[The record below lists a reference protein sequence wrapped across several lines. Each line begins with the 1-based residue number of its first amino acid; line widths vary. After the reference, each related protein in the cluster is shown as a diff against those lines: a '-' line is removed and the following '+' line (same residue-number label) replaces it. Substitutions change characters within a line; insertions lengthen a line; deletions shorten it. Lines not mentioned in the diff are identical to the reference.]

1 MPKLKDYGP
10 ATRASSRQG
19 SRQTGPSSVKL
30 KEEDAAVPS
39 TSNNPDDAL
48 PSVEGVAESEEESSF
63 ASAEGS
69 REASEEV
76 EQQPATAQGSPEQHP
91 SPDYLADLSDAEGT
105 PQAQLQA
112 EILAATAA
120 SHPEEVSLSPPP
132 ESLIEI
138 PSMAATQADRLQAL
152 EDLVARMQGNNR
164 GVTPINSAF
173 GGKAFKPTG
182 QAALKAFEPYG
193 SDQNED
199 NPQFDKTARKSG
211 LKPDEFRGDKETFDD
226 WIIAVADMMTDDNPT
241 YRTERSRMAALFNL
255 VKDNAR
261 GLIRSRYQSVERP
274 FSGVAEMIA
283 TLAAVYHDDN
293 QVIKA
298 QETLKTMMFDPA
310 NKEVD
315 IHMFIGQLNKVADQ
329 AEISHDNRARKDTL
343 LQHIPAWLDNRLLS
357 DVKNP
362 DVSYET
368 FTNLV
373 ANAAVQQQRGYAERK
388 KRDANRPKTSGSS
401 GQPIKRNWPK
411 ALESN
416 KDKIKVPGLKKLSP
430 AEEEAHRE
438 KRLCFLCHKSG
449 HMAREC
455 SDKPAVAALFE
466 QLEEIMAQQ
475 SDAEVSG
482 ASDNEGSGSKN

>member
-120 SHPEEVSLSPPP
+120 SHLEEVSLSPPP
-132 ESLIEI
+132 ESLIDI

-199 NPQFDKTARKSG
+199 NP
-211 LKPDEFRGDKETFDD
+211 
-226 WIIAVADMMTDDNPT
+226 
-241 YRTERSRMAALFNL
+241 
-255 VKDNAR
+255 
-261 GLIRSRYQSVERP
+261 
-274 FSGVAEMIA
+274 
-283 TLAAVYHDDN
+283 H
-293 QVIKA
+293 
-298 QETLKTMMFDPA
+298 
-310 NKEVD
+310 
-315 IHMFIGQLNKVADQ
+315 
-329 AEISHDNRARKDTL
+329 
-343 LQHIPAWLDNRLLS
+343 
-357 DVKNP
+357 
-362 DVSYET
+362 
-368 FTNLV
+368 
-373 ANAAVQQQRGYAERK
+373 
-388 KRDANRPKTSGSS
+388 
-401 GQPIKRNWPK
+401 
-411 ALESN
+411 
-416 KDKIKVPGLKKLSP
+416 
-430 AEEEAHRE
+430 
-438 KRLCFLCHKSG
+438 
-449 HMAREC
+449 
-455 SDKPAVAALFE
+455 
-466 QLEEIMAQQ
+466 
-475 SDAEVSG
+475 
-482 ASDNEGSGSKN
+482 